1 MTERKICKRC
11 VLPESKPDIYLNED
25 GICNIC
31 LAYEKE
37 KKNENNQKLLESD
50 LLKILDKYK
59 GKKKYDCMVMCSG
72 GKDSTSALYFMK
84 KRYNL
89 NILAFMFDHGFET
102 EEAINNV
109 RNAVGILDIDF
120 ILYKSSYM
128 KPMFSKMIRTDS
140 KATICHVCSIWY
152 MDLAY
157 DVAARY
163 DIPIIVAGWTK
174 GQSKTQN
181 ASTKFDKK
189 SSTEFLSMSEATEYF
204 LNNELKDM
212 PQYKTFP
219 KSMEDVIKRTKKKH
233 KALVISPHWF
243 LPYSPEEYV
252 QIIKNE
258 LNWQAP
264 KHSYP
269 AGSTNCRLNF
279 LSVHQSL
286 KHYGYTHYAVEC
298 SKLIRKGIITR
309 EEALEQLKIN
319 FDKDTLLDVADKLG
333 VDFS

>member
-1 MTERKICKRC
+1 MTESKTCKRC
-11 VLPESKPDIYLNED
+11 VMPESKPDVFLNED

-31 LAYEKE
+31 IEYDNKE
-37 KKNENNQKLLESD
+37 KNVTEQKLLESD
-50 LLKILDKYK
+50 LIKILDKYK

-102 EEAINNV
+102 DEAIDNV

-128 KPMFSKMIRTDS
+128 KPMFSKMLSTDS
-140 KATICHVCSIWY
+140 KATICHICSIWY
-152 MDLAY
+152 MDLAF

-163 DIPIIVAGWTK
+163 DIPLIVAGWTK
-174 GQSKTQN
+174 GQSKKQKAN
-181 ASTKFDKK
+181 TKFDKNCVN
-189 SSTEFLSMSEATEYF
+189 EFLLMSEATEHF
-204 LNNELKDM
+204 IDNQLKDM

-219 KSMEDVIKRTKKKH
+219 KSMEDVIKRSNKKH

-243 LPYSPEEYV
+243 LPYEAEEYV
-252 QIIKNE
+252 QIIKKE
-258 LNWQAP
+258 LNWRAP

-269 AGSTNCRLNF
+269 AGSTNCKLNF
-279 LSVHQSL
+279 LSVQQSL
-286 KHYGYTHYAVEC
+286 KHYGYTHYTVEC

-309 EEALEQLKIN
+309 EEAIEQLKIN
-319 FDKDTLLDVADKLG
+319 FDTDTLQEIAKDLG
-333 VDFS
+333 VDYS